1 MLSVSI
7 ELQQTEDRFSRSK
20 LARRLSAT
28 LDMVRSFMEQVLLLP
43 IWSALDLY
51 DVRLMLWMSMHRSP
65 FVQVALLLARFALV
79 RKKFHVGIRDSIRQL
94 YSDKNPFSVKE
105 FPLST

>member
-7 ELQQTEDRFSRSK
+7 ELQQAGDRFSRSK
-20 LARRLSAT
+20 LARRFSAT
-28 LDMVRSFMEQVLLLP
+28 WEMVRSFMEQVFLLP

-51 DVRLMLWMSMHRSP
+51 DVRLMLCRMFHRSP
-65 FVQVALLLARFALV
+65 FVRVALFLARFALV

>member
-7 ELQQTEDRFSRSK
+7 ESQQTGVQFSRSK

-28 LDMVRSFMEQVLLLP
+28 WEMVRSFMEQVLQLP

-51 DVRLMLWMSMHRSP
+51 DVRLMLWKSLHRSP
-65 FVQVALLLARFALV
+65 SVRVALFLARFALV
-79 RKKFHVGIRDSIRQL
+79 RK
-94 YSDKNPFSVKE
+94 
-105 FPLST
+105 